1 MERLEQVITQ
11 RTRGLEAAN
20 RQLRHLATHDAL
32 TGLPNRVL
40 LEDRLTQA
48 VAHADRDGRSF
59 ALMVCDL
66 DRFKTV
72 NDSLGHHAGD
82 ELLQEVARRLTAL
95 VRTVDTVAR
104 FGGDEFVLLVTSI
117 HDPED

>member
-1 MERLEQVITQ
+1 MLQCATALTRKWHNERLVRDQMARLEQVINV

-40 LEDRLTQA
+40 LDDRLTQA
-48 VAHADRDGRSF
+48 MAHADRDGRSF

-66 DRFKTV
+66 DRFKLV
-72 NDSLGHHAGD
+72 NDSLGH
-82 ELLQEVARRLTAL
+82 ARR
-95 VRTVDTVAR
+95 R
-104 FGGDEFVLLVTSI
+104 
-117 HDPED
+117 